1 MSNSEIFN
9 DRNDAYPFW
18 RPTNQLPYPATAG
31 MLLVTKSDF
40 TLPARPDLLEWKTTE
55 SIIGVSDV
63 NLVFNE
69 DKTAA
74 TIYKTINNEVIEVGT
89 ITMIPT
95 EDDVRKLMKIDYI
108 TYYLKADAENHT
120 LSLFG
125 VDKNDKINEI
135 SKVDYISYKE
145 YVDDRTN
152 ILEHIASLDS
162 RVTSNKTEIDNLIKD
177 FQNLLIDFD
186 TFKSQVESEQNEQ
199 NEKIAQNT
207 NNIKTN
213 EQTIN
218 NNRIDFD
225 TFKKET
231 NEWTSDVDE
240 NYKPVI
246 NILREATNPNLVLC
260 KGSDGVSIL
269 WKNVLGIDDITA
281 DVDNEKH
288 TITFYK
294 LMNNV
299 KTKIIE
305 LDKFEYS
312 MYTSLKQKLDLIDN
326 DLNEQAV
333 KHYVPMKNDDGR
345 TWDWKTLND
354 FIKTEIV
361 DSEKEMILD
370 GVSFKE
376 LTFTIFDEKLTL
388 LINDATELDNY
399 IKNQV
404 DDLNNKFIELIL
416 EMEKVKEQS
425 TEAIEKVENKQNKL
439 IAGDNITLTDNEDET
454 TTISAKGG
462 SDIIGSDYIKV
473 SDTTVEGQKKIE
485 QNNIFAINYNNY
497 EIVKDTGELM
507 PLFTF
512 TANNLSNAIPSFY
525 FFDKTFDEKIPQN
538 GLFQIQFTLE
548 VRNGVGTYRGNKII
562 DIFKNPTGIISDISA
577 VESGILNIYK
587 PLVYYQ
593 FKTINNKLNLKLY
606 YCLDSEANQTLTA
619 MCDYRYIIYKPNN
632 STTCSLIED
641 GKINLKNEVVPY
653 IHQYFKLNLNAMYP
667 VNALYFNNNVEMIN
681 LLQTS
686 YDQTWEEITDTY
698 KGQYLVI
705 GDDVTTE
712 ELPLPDLHTEPDG
725 YHEHSGTTSTN
736 GAHTHT
742 VNGSK
747 STGYY
752 IPQGSYYGKD
762 ETTTQTTSSNG
773 DHTHTFT
780 TNASGSHTHT
790 ITAEEDSVYKEN
802 GHIKPLG
809 LGLRVWKRIS

>member
-1 MSNSEIFN
+1 MSNNSEIFN
-9 DRNDAYPFW
+9 ERNDAYPFW

-95 EDDVRKLMKIDYI
+95 DDDVRKLMKIDYV

-145 YVDDRTN
+145 YVDERTN
-152 ILEHIASLDS
+152 ILEHIAALDS

-177 FQNLLIDFD
+177 FQNHLIDFD
-186 TFKSQVESEQNEQ
+186 TFKSQIENEQNEQ
-199 NEKIAQNT
+199 NEKITQNT
-207 NNIKTN
+207 NNIETN
-213 EQTIN
+213 KQNIN

-231 NEWTSDVDE
+231 NDWTDDVDE

-260 KGSDGVSIL
+260 KGTDGVSIL

-288 TITFYK
+288 TIIFYK

-312 MYTSLKQKLDLIDN
+312 MYTTLKQKLDLLDN

-333 KHYVPMKNDDGR
+333 KHYVPLKNDDGR

-354 FIKTEIV
+354 FIKAEIA
-361 DSEKEMILD
+361 DSKKEMILD

-376 LTFTIFDEKLTL
+376 VTFTIFDEKLTL

-425 TEAIEKVENKQNKL
+425 TEAIEKVEKKQNKL
-439 IAGDNITLTDNEDET
+439 IAGDNITLTDNEDDT
-454 TTISAKGG
+454 TTITAKGG
-462 SDIIGSDYIKV
+462 ADIIGSDYIKV

-485 QNNIFAINYNNY
+485 QNNIVAIDYNKY
-497 EIVKDTGELM
+497 TIAIIKSDVV
-507 PLFTF
+507 PSFTF
-512 TANNLSNAIPSFY
+512 TSNHMSDGIPTYY
-525 FFDKTFDEKIPQN
+525 FFDKTFTEKIPQN
-538 GLFQIQFTLE
+538 GFFQFNFTLE
-548 VRNGVGTYRGNKII
+548 VSKIGTFKGNKII
-562 DIFKNPTGIISDISA
+562 DIFKEPVGVISNINNLNTLLIEVPII
-577 VESGILNIYK
+577 
-587 PLVYYQ
+587 YYQ
-593 FKTINNKLNLKLY
+593 FSIISNKLNLKLY
-606 YCLDSEANQTLTA
+606 YCYKTGNETLTA
-619 MCDYRYIIYKPNN
+619 NLFDYQYTIYKVDNGGSASLFNDRYI
-632 STTCSLIED
+632 T
-641 GKINLKNEVVPY
+641 LKNEIKPF
-653 IHQYFKLNLNAMYP
+653 IENFTSNLLNVLYP
-667 VNALYFNNNVEMIN
+667 INSLYFNKTCQPVDVLI
-681 LLQTS
+681 S
-686 YDQTWEEITDTY
+686 YGQTWEEITDTY
-698 KGQYLVI
+698 DGQYFVI
-705 GDDVTTE
+705 GNDVTTE
-712 ELPLPDLHTEPDG
+712 ELPIPDLQIEADG
-725 YHEHSGTTSTN
+725 DHQHNGTTSTN

-762 ETTTQTTSSNG
+762 ETSTQTTSSNG
-773 DHTHTFT
+773 DHTHTFS
-780 TNASGSHTHT
+780 TNTSGTHTHT
-790 ITAEEDSVYKEN
+790 ITAKQGSVYKEN

>member
-74 TIYKTINNEVIEVGT
+74 TIYKIINNEVIEVGT

-95 EDDVRKLMKIDYI
+95 EDDVRKLMKIDYV
-108 TYYLKADAENHT
+108 TYYLKADAENHNLT
-120 LSLFG
+120 LFG
-125 VDKNDKINEI
+125 IDKNDKINEI

-162 RVTSNKTEIDNLIKD
+162 RVTSNKTEIDNLIND
-177 FQNLLIDFD
+177 FQKHLIDFD
-186 TFKSQVESEQNEQ
+186 TFKSQVETEQNEQ

-312 MYTSLKQKLDLIDN
+312 MYTTLKQKIDLIDN

-485 QNNIFAINYNNY
+485 QNNIVATDYNKY
-497 EIVKDTGELM
+497 KIAVIKTDKV
-507 PLFTF
+507 PSFTF
-512 TANNLSNAIPSFY
+512 TSNYMSDVIPTYY
-525 FFDKTFDEKIPQN
+525 FFDKTFTEEIPQN
-538 GLFQIQFTLE
+538 GFFKFKFALE
-548 VRNGVGTYRGNKII
+548 VSEIGTFRGDKII
-562 DIFKNPTGIISDISA
+562 DIFKEPIGVISDIYN
-577 VESGILNIYK
+577 LNTKFIEI
-587 PLVYYQ
+587 PIIYYQ
-593 FKTINNKLNLKLY
+593 FSIINNKLNLKLY
-606 YCLDSEANQTLTA
+606 YCYKTGNETLTA
-619 MCDYRYIIYKPNN
+619 NLFYQYTIYKVDNN
-632 STTCSLIED
+632 GSASLFNDKYIV
-641 GKINLKNEVVPY
+641 LKNEIKPFIENY
-653 IHQYFKLNLNAMYP
+653 IGDLLNVLYP
-667 VNALYFNNNVEMIN
+667 VGSLYFNKNYETIDVLKN
-681 LLQTS
+681 
-686 YDQTWEEITDTY
+686 YGQTWEEITDTY

-747 STGYY
+747 TTGYY

-790 ITAEEDSVYKEN
+790 ITAEEDSIYKEN